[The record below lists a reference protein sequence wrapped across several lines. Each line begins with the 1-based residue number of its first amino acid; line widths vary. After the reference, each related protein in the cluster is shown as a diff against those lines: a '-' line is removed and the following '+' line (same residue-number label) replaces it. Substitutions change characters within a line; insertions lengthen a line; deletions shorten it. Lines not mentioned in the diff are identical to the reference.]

1 MLVEKRVPPVLLL
14 TVSTR
19 LQGETTQNNMEIPTV
34 QERVI
39 CFGNIP
45 RFKLWSGSTQFAGRD
60 QWSRGSREKQAI
72 HHVFLRTS
80 LHVAQLLPLFSVC
93 HTLDSARLLTTPDD
107 SSTSPLSQLKTFA
120 HAISQQIHMSVKNFT
135 WYRSCAASWDALVK
149 MASLY
154 NIDTDGAYDGLQRNL
169 EDFQFVCS
177 RCHSWLGSQQKSATP
192 PR

>member
-19 LQGETTQNNMEIPTV
+19 LQDETTQNNMEIPTV

-72 HHVFLRTS
+72 RHVFLCTS
-80 LHVAQLLPLFSVC
+80 LHVAQLDPLSVFVTLP
-93 HTLDSARLLTTPDD
+93 DSARLLTTPDD
-107 SSTSPLSQLKTFA
+107 SSASPLSQLKTFA
-120 HAISQQIHMSVKNFT
+120 HSISQQIHMSVEK
-135 WYRSCAASWDALVK
+135 
-149 MASLY
+149 LY
-154 NIDTDGAYDGLQRNL
+154 MVPEL
-169 EDFQFVCS
+169 C
-177 RCHSWLGSQQKSATP
+177 
-192 PR
+192 